1 MLGAVKQAILLT
13 LPLFII
19 SAPAARA
26 ATITLSGVNLST
38 PPAQVYSG
46 PGGGVFYNGSDN
58 AGGFTAGGA
67 FFRNEFT
74 DWGEWGTSWTG
85 WSYSTTSD
93 TTTPGFVNQY
103 SAFVNTGN
111 NRPYA
116 VGYGSGAR
124 IDLPSGLDTP
134 LSVTVANTTYAA
146 LSMRNG
152 DSFAKKFG
160 GASGNDPDYFYVDF
174 TGLDSN
180 NTVLGS
186 VRFYLADF
194 RFADNSLD
202 YIISDWTTVDL
213 TSLGSGIHAL
223 TLKFGSSDTGDWGI
237 NTPTYIA
244 LDSLSV
250 VPEPGTYATLAA
262 LVALASTMIRRRS

>member
-1 MLGAVKQAILLT
+1 MLRAVKQAILLT

-38 PPAQVYSG
+38 PPAQDYSG

-67 FFRNEFT
+67 FFRNSFT
-74 DWGEWGTSWTG
+74 DWGGGFTSWTG

-93 TTTPGFVNQY
+93 TTTPGFLNQY
-103 SAFVNTGN
+103 SAFVTTSNG
-111 NRPYA
+111 RPYA
-116 VGYGSGAR
+116 VGYGSGTR

-134 LSVTVANTTYAA
+134 LSVTVANTTYAV
-146 LSMRNG
+146 LSMQDG

-160 GASGNDPDYFYVDF
+160 GASGDDPDYFYVDF

-223 TLKFGSSDTGDWGI
+223 TLNFGSSDTGMWGI

-244 LDSLSV
+244 LDSLSI

-262 LVALASTMIRRRS
+262 LVALAFTMIRRRS